1 MTATDWLLLL
11 HPVLIILFVYP
22 VVGATIRLG
31 ILARERRLKIH
42 PQPPS
47 VGVEHADHG
56 RWLTSGVVVAVLIAL
71 LYSFVSKFFDAGTPF
86 AGGGTR
92 LALLLLVGAG
102 TLASLLALWRVR
114 KAPYRA
120 SFALLTWAGVLGLG
134 SQPEIWRLSDNP
146 FSGEFWSSHYWAGVL
161 LTGLLLFSTA
171 AKPEIFKSLRFRR
184 LHVSAGVLTA
194 VLLAVLAITGTRDL
208 LNIPLSWQKPAI
220 YACNFEQRTCRT
232 PPPAPAAP
240 APATSSAPSA
250 AASSSASA

>member
-1 MTATDWLLLL
+1 MTATDWFSLL

-42 PQPPS
+42 PLPPT

-56 RWLTSGVVVAVLIAL
+56 RWVTSGVVVAVLIAL
-71 LYSFVSKFFDAGTPF
+71 LYSFLSKFFGPGPAF
-86 AGGGTR
+86 AGGTPR
-92 LALLLLVGAG
+92 LAVLLLVAAG
-102 TLASLLALWRVR
+102 TLASLLALWRVK

-120 SFALLTWAGVLGLG
+120 SFALLTWVGVLGLG
-134 SQPEIWRLSDNP
+134 SQSEIWRLSDNP
-146 FSGEFWSSHYWAGVL
+146 LSGAFWSSHYWAGVL
-161 LTGLLLFSTA
+161 LTGLLLFSTS
-171 AKPEIFKSLRFRR
+171 AKTEIFKSMRFRR

-220 YACNFEQRTCRT
+220 YACNFEARTCPT
-232 PPPAPAAP
+232 PPAAP
-240 APATSSAPSA
+240 PTSSLPSA

>member
-1 MTATDWLLLL
+1 MTATDWFLLL

-22 VVGATIRLG
+22 VVVATIRLG

-42 PQPPS
+42 PQPPT

-56 RWLTSGVVVAVLIAL
+56 RWVTSGVVVAVQIAL
-71 LYSFVSKFFDAGTPF
+71 LYSFLSKFFEPATPF
-86 AGGGTR
+86 TGGTQR
-92 LALLLLVGAG
+92 LALLLMVSAG
-102 TLASLLALWRVR
+102 TLASLLALWRVK

-134 SQPEIWRLSDNP
+134 SQSEIWRLSDNP
-146 FSGEFWSSHYWAGVL
+146 LSGAFWSSHYWAGVL
-161 LTGLLLFSTA
+161 LTGLLLFSTS
-171 AKPEIFKSLRFRR
+171 AKTEIFKSMRFRR

-208 LNIPLSWQKPAI
+208 LNIPLSWQKPTI
-220 YACNFEQRTCRT
+220 YACNFEQRTCPT
-232 PPPAPAAP
+232 P
-240 APATSSAPSA
+240 PATSSLPSAAPWA